1 MYATEV
7 GEHSSSMMS
16 GSRRGPMR
24 LKQAT
29 TFDNCRNRLRNVLQP
44 ILGLHAGK
52 YLVESSTHCY
62 LEVVRRGARPT

>member
-1 MYATEV
+1 
-7 GEHSSSMMS
+7 
-16 GSRRGPMR
+16 MR

-29 TFDNCRNRLRNVLQP
+29 TFDNCRNRLRDVRQP

-52 YLVESSTHCY
+52 YLLEPSTRCY